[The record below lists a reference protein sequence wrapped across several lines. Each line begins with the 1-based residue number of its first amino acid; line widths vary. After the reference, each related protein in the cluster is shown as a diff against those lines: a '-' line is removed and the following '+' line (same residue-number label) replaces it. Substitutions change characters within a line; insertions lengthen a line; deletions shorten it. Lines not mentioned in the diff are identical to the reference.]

1 MFLFAI
7 NRSFE
12 NRSFSN
18 QQTTTEYWDSFHTSS
33 KLRMTMINI
42 SKRLT
47 QMQEL
52 VIVDTHCHF
61 DLIFDR
67 YFDDSFYQII
77 YL

>member
-1 MFLFAI
+1 MNRKLFFIPI
-7 NRSFE
+7 NHLE
-12 NRSFSN
+12 NRLFSN
-18 QQTTTEYWDSFHTSS
+18 QQTTTDYWDSFRTSS

-67 YFDDSFYQII
+67 YFHST
-77 YL
+77 